1 MRRRPRFPAPISTR
15 WLGCAL
21 ALASGGLPLAAGAED
36 ASRQALPGT
45 VPALLA
51 DAFKKLMDNQGHW
64 AFTQTQAVSGL
75 TAALGRD
82 TVLKVDPSR
91 IYAEQFTP
99 LTVEG
104 RPPTAGERDEF
115 KALGERIAKRRL
127 REKQESSAG
136 AGDELKIHLNSQVVT
151 PDLAHAS
158 VASENAGSV
167 TYVIPLRSR
176 GSAGSSAF
184 DQFEV
189 TARVNK
195 QRREFE
201 HATFR
206 QRSTMRVEMVAKVSD
221 AVIDCEF
228 TSVDPAYPSVITRE
242 TEQATVRILF
252 VRRVVGFAMRREG
265 FRRVTPYDE
274 RFGVKVGPLRTLEF

>member
-1 MRRRPRFPAPISTR
+1 MKRRPCFPAPLSTR
-15 WLGCAL
+15 WLASAL
-21 ALASGGLPLAAGAED
+21 ALLSAWLPPTARAED
-36 ASRQALPGT
+36 ASRPGLPDT

-51 DAFKKLMDNQGHW
+51 DAFRKLMDNQGHW

-99 LTVEG
+99 MAVEG

-115 KALGERIAKRRL
+115 KALGERIAQRRL
-127 REKQESSAG
+127 REKQESRGG
-136 AGDELKIHLNSQVVT
+136 AGDELQIHLNSKVVT

-158 VASENAGSV
+158 VASESAGSI
-167 TYVIPLRSR
+167 TYVIPLRAR

-206 QRSTMRVEMVAKVSD
+206 QRSPMRVEMVAKVSD

-228 TSVDPAYPSVITRE
+228 SSVDPAYPSVITRE

-252 VRRVVGFAMRREG
+252 VRRVVGFAMRRDG